1 VTAVAT
7 IRTFLAINLSVPT
20 IRAVTEAQT
29 SLRQAIGKSLRVAWV
44 APANLHLT
52 LKFLGDVDPEVPE
65 AVGDVLQRGL
75 TARQP
80 FEVKAA
86 GAGAFPDE
94 HRPRVLWV
102 GLADESGA
110 LKALQADV
118 EKWMED
124 LGFAREARPFAPHLT
139 LGRVK
144 DGHASVSEALQPYR
158 DTTFGT
164 SIIREVTLYE
174 SRLRAKGAEYVV
186 LRRAVIGGPPPAP
199 PRGPERDTG
208 PRPVV
213 PVEPAEAVS
222 EPDATDNHT
231 NDTETGNGG

>member
-1 VTAVAT
+1 VAT

-20 IRAVTEAQT
+20 IRAVSEAQGQ
-29 SLRQAIGKSLRVAWV
+29 LRQALAKSLRVAWV
-44 APANLHLT
+44 PPANLHLT
-52 LKFLGDVDPEVPE
+52 LKFLGDVAPEVPE

-75 TARQP
+75 TSRQP
-80 FEVKAA
+80 FEVRAA

-94 HRPRVLWV
+94 QRPRVLWV
-102 GLADESGA
+102 GLHDESGA

-118 EKWMED
+118 EGWMEA
-124 LGFAREARPFAPHLT
+124 LGFAREGRPFKPHLT

-144 DGHASVSEALQPYR
+144 DGHASVAEALQPFR
-158 DTTFGT
+158 ETFFGA
-164 SIIREVTLYE
+164 SIIKDVTLYE
-174 SRLRAKGAEYVV
+174 SRLKAKGAEYVV
-186 LRRAVIGGPPPAP
+186 LRRALIGGPPPER

-213 PVEPAEAVS
+213 PTEPADAAS
-222 EPDATDNHT
+222 EHETTDT

>member
-1 VTAVAT
+1 MPM
-7 IRTFLAINLSVPT
+7 IRTFLAVNLSVPT
-20 IRAVTEAQT
+20 IRAVTEAQGE
-29 SLRQAIGKSLRVAWV
+29 LRQAVGRSLRVAWV

-52 LKFLGDVDPEVPE
+52 VKFLGQTEAEVAE
-65 AVGDVLQRGL
+65 AVGDVLARGL
-75 TARQP
+75 AAHRP
-80 FEVKAA
+80 FELKAL

-102 GLADESGA
+102 GLRDESGA
-110 LKALQADV
+110 LKALQDDV
-118 EKWMED
+118 EQWMEA

-144 DGHASVSEALQPYR
+144 EGHGSVAEALAPFR
-158 DTTFGT
+158 ETVFGT
-164 SIIREVTLYE
+164 STIRDVTLYE

-186 LRRAVIGGPPPAP
+186 LRRAVIGAPPPPA
-199 PRGPERDTG
+199 RGPERDTG

-213 PVEPAEAVS
+213 PLEPAEAEAVS
-222 EPDATDNHT
+222 EPDATESHT

>member
-1 VTAVAT
+1 M
-7 IRTFLAINLSVPT
+7 IRTFLAVNLSVPT
-20 IRAVTEAQT
+20 IRAVTEAQGE
-29 SLRQAIGKSLRVAWV
+29 LRQAVGRSLRVAWV

-52 LKFLGDVDPEVPE
+52 VKFLGQTEAEVAE
-65 AVGDVLQRGL
+65 AVGDVLARGL
-75 TARQP
+75 AAHRP
-80 FEVKAA
+80 FELKAL

-102 GLADESGA
+102 GLRDESGA
-110 LKALQADV
+110 LKALQDDV
-118 EKWMED
+118 EQWMEA

-144 DGHASVSEALQPYR
+144 EGHGSVAEALAPFR
-158 DTTFGT
+158 ETVFGT
-164 SIIREVTLYE
+164 STIRDVTLYE

-186 LRRAVIGGPPPAP
+186 LRRAVIGAPPPPA
-199 PRGPERDTG
+199 RGPERDTG

-213 PVEPAEAVS
+213 PLEPAEAEAVS
-222 EPDATDNHT
+222 EPDATESHT